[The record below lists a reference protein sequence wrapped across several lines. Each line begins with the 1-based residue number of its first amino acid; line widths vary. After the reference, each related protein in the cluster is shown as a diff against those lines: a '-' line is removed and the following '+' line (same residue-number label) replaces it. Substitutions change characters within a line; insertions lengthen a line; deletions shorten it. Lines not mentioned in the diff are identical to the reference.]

1 MADIVFSTTDDHGV
15 ITDANSIFGQ
25 LAQLQRAELLGSPH
39 NIIRHPAMPGAVFKA
54 MWETLQAGSP
64 FVGYVRNRAL
74 DGKEYVVFATVTPLP
89 GGGYRSVRTRP
100 VVKEL
105 FSAAVGIY
113 RTVRRAEDGYLE
125 SGMNRCYAAAA
136 GLEVLGEELSAA
148 GFSSYAPFMWQ
159 ALLAEVTARE
169 ALVNGLPSREQEP
182 VCSARPW
189 PPRAASWANSMP
201 GWTPRSSSRTSR
213 PSCAA

>member
-1 MADIVFSTTDDHGV
+1 MDSEGYRELPVADIVFSTTDDHGV

-74 DGKEYVVFATVTPLP
+74 DGKEYVAFATVTPLP
-89 GGGYRSVRTRP
+89 GGGYLSVRTRP

-125 SGMNRCYAAAA
+125 SGMNQRYAAAA
-136 GLEVLGEELSAA
+136 
-148 GFSSYAPFMWQ
+148 
-159 ALLAEVTARE
+159 
-169 ALVNGLPSREQEP
+169 SRKP

-189 PPRAASWANSMP
+189 PPHAASWANSMP